1 MANVAIRIN
10 DVTHDFSSVRALDG
24 LSIEIPQGIIFG
36 FLGPNGAGKT
46 TTINI
51 LLGLLEPTSGIVEV
65 LGLNTRT
72 RADDIRSLTG
82 ALLEHPGLYEQLSAE
97 DNLEFYGRIWHL
109 TGVDRRERIKE
120 LLTQIGLWERREEKV
135 VKWSKG
141 MKQRL
146 ALARA
151 LIHQPS
157 LLILDEPTA
166 GLDVMGATAIRND
179 LANLAR
185 NEGVS
190 IFMATHNMAEAEKL
204 CHQVAIIRQGKLLA
218 IGNPNELRK
227 QTGGWQVEVIGT
239 GFTEDLANVI
249 RARPEV
255 SAVER
260 SKNRVV
266 IQFTKEIDTAP
277 LVNLLVNKG
286 VQVEE
291 VSKVKASLEDV
302 FLTLMQEEK

>member
-1 MANVAIRIN
+1 
-10 DVTHDFSSVRALDG
+10 
-24 LSIEIPQGIIFG
+24 
-36 FLGPNGAGKT
+36 
-46 TTINI
+46 
-51 LLGLLEPTSGIVEV
+51 
-65 LGLNTRT
+65 
-72 RADDIRSLTG
+72 
-82 ALLEHPGLYEQLSAE
+82 
-97 DNLEFYGRIWHL
+97 
-109 TGVDRRERIKE
+109 
-120 LLTQIGLWERREEKV
+120 
-135 VKWSKG
+135 

-151 LIHQPS
+151 LMHQPS

-179 LANLAR
+179 LANLAN

-227 QTGGWQVEVIGT
+227 QTGGLQVEVIGT
-239 GFTEDLANVI
+239 GFSEDLVNVI
-249 RARPEV
+249 RAQPEV
-255 SAVER
+255 STVER

-302 FLTLMQEEK
+302 FLTLMEEEK

>member
-1 MANVAIRIN
+1 
-10 DVTHDFSSVRALDG
+10 
-24 LSIEIPQGIIFG
+24 
-36 FLGPNGAGKT
+36 
-46 TTINI
+46 
-51 LLGLLEPTSGIVEV
+51 
-65 LGLNTRT
+65 
-72 RADDIRSLTG
+72 
-82 ALLEHPGLYEQLSAE
+82 
-97 DNLEFYGRIWHL
+97 
-109 TGVDRRERIKE
+109 
-120 LLTQIGLWERREEKV
+120 
-135 VKWSKG
+135 

-151 LIHQPS
+151 LMHQPS

-179 LANLAR
+179 LANLA
-185 NEGVS
+185 NNKGVS

-227 QTGGWQVEVIGT
+227 QTGGLQVEVIGT
-239 GFTEDLANVI
+239 GFSEDLVNVI
-249 RARPEV
+249 RAQPEV
-255 SAVER
+255 STVER

-302 FLTLMQEEK
+302 FLTLMEEEK

>member
-10 DVTHDFSSVRALDG
+10 DLTRDFSSVRALDG
-24 LSIEIPQGIIFG
+24 LSIEIPEGIIFG

-72 RADDIRSLTG
+72 RADDIRSHTG
-82 ALLEHPGLYEQLSAE
+82 ALLEYPGLYEQLSAE

-109 TGVDRRERIKE
+109 ADVNRRERIKE
-120 LLTQIGLWERREEKV
+120 LLTQIGLWERRKEKV

-151 LIHQPS
+151 LMHQPS

-179 LANLAR
+179 LANLA
-185 NEGVS
+185 NNKGVS

-218 IGNPNELRK
+218 TGNPNELRK
-227 QTGGWQVEVIGT
+227 QTGGLQVEVIGT
-239 GFTEDLANVI
+239 GFSEDLVNVI
-249 RARPEV
+249 RAQPEV
-255 SAVER
+255 STVER

-302 FLTLMQEEK
+302 FLTLMEEEK